1 MTSLILSLHTQLKHE
16 STNFGLRLIFGLIA
30 SCNHDGDPM
39 AALRLDEKVAKF
51 KAMRAKNPKFLQEFV
66 AKRFVDNP
74 HCLTLT
80 MSPEYSGGL
89 AAQEAAVLE
98 EKVTRKEGA

>member
-1 MTSLILSLHTQLKHE
+1 
-16 STNFGLRLIFGLIA
+16 
-30 SCNHDGDPM
+30 M

-51 KAMRAKNPKFLQEFV
+51 KAMRAENPKFLQEFV

-80 MSPEYSGGL
+80 MTPSSEYSGGL

-98 EKVTRKEGA
+98 EKVTRNCQLKALIQLIQQILSGSS